1 MRTNILTLIER
12 YKFLIK
18 KVERNM
24 KEFPEQEAVLIAR
37 RNVYKD
43 IILDL
48 DNILE
53 LHKEDD
59 NGADLHIYDTKTD

>member
-24 KEFPEQEAVLIAR
+24 KEFPEQEAILIAR

-53 LHKEDD
+53 LHKEE
-59 NGADLHIYDTKTD
+59 

>member
-24 KEFPEQEAVLIAR
+24 KEFPEQEAILIAR

-53 LHKEDD
+53 LHKEDKD
-59 NGADLHIYDTKTD
+59 GADMHIYDTKAD

>member
-53 LHKEDD
+53 LHKEDKD
-59 NGADLHIYDTKTD
+59 GADMHIHDTKAD